1 MIIKRLRILSCII
14 LCCILLSSCERDDIC
29 AESTPVTPL
38 LVIDFFDIENTT
50 ELKTPVNLTI
60 REMNGDT
67 LEGSPFNSATISIPL
82 RTDID
87 ETNLL
92 FILNT
97 GDESAETPENE
108 DGFTISYVRVEEYI
122 SKACGFRVTYEAIDP
137 NRTAETNGFWMQDIQ
152 VINTTVE
159 DETSA
164 HIQIFH

>member
-1 MIIKRLRILSCII
+1 MTKRLLILSSIF
-14 LCCILLSSCERDDIC
+14 LTCILFFSCQRDDIC

-38 LVIDFFDIENTT
+38 LVIDFFDIENPT

-60 REMNGDT
+60 SEVDGDT
-67 LEGSPFNSATISIPL
+67 LEGSPFNSSTISIPL
-82 RTDID
+82 RTNADQ
-87 ETNLL
+87 TNLL
-92 FILNT
+92 FTVNT
-97 GDESAETPENE
+97 GDESVETPENT
-108 DGFTISYVRVEEYI
+108 DGFSISYVRIEEYI
-122 SKACGFRVTYEAIDP
+122 SKACGFRITYEAIDP